1 MLKILLLAD
10 ASNVH
15 TQKWA
20 TFFRNEKFEVHII
33 SLLPAEIDD
42 VKIHLLKSTTY
53 AKRKNNMQ
61 YNKIAVLFDVM
72 PQIKKLLKIIKPDI
86 LHAHFASSYGL
97 FAALSNYKPFFLSVW
112 GFDTITF
119 PERSFIHRSIIK
131 YTLKKADKI
140 FTTSEFL
147 AEKTARYTNKKQ
159 IITPFGVDI
168 DTFKPD
174 VTLKS
179 NKFIFGTVKALEDKY
194 GIDYLIKAVSLI
206 KDKLENWELWIAG
219 SGSKKDE
226 LIELTKSLNIAENV
240 KFLGRVPHD
249 EIPQLLQK
257 MHLFTVTSVWE
268 CESFGVAAVEAEA
281 AGLPVIASDLGG
293 LSEVIIDSKTGYH
306 VEPRNIEDIA
316 EKILYLYQ
324 NRKIREKLGKQAREN
339 VLEKYVWREN
349 AKIMLDA
356 YRELLE

>member
-20 TFFRNEKFEVHII
+20 TFFRNEKYEVHII

-42 VKIHLLKSTTY
+42 VKIHLLKSTAY

-61 YNKIAVLFDVM
+61 YNKVAVLFDVM
-72 PQIKKLLKIIKPDI
+72 PQIKKLFKKIKPDI

-97 FAALSNYKPFFLSVW
+97 FAALSNYRPYFLSVW

-140 FTTSEFL
+140 FATSVFL

-159 IITPFGVDI
+159 IITPFGVNIDI
-168 DTFKPD
+168 FKPD
-174 VTLKS
+174 VNLKS
-179 NKFIFGTVKALEDKY
+179 EKFIFGTVKALEEKY

-206 KDKLENWELWIAG
+206 KDKLENWELWIVG
-219 SGSKKDE
+219 TGSKKDE

-240 KFLGRVPHD
+240 TFLGRVPHD
-249 EIPQLLQK
+249 KIPKLLQK

-268 CESFGVAAVEAEA
+268 CESFGVAAVEAGA
-281 AGLPVIASDLGG
+281 AGLPVIASGIGG
-293 LSEVIIDSKTGYH
+293 LSEVIIDGKTGYH

-339 VLEKYVWREN
+339 VLEKYVWGKN
-349 AKIMLDA
+349 AQIMLDS